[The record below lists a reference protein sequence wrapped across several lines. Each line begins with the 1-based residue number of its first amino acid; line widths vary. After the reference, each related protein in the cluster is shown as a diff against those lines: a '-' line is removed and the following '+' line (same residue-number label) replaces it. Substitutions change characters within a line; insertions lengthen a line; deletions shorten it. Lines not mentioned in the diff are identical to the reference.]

1 MIKAEG
7 LCFSYGGKQ
16 IINNLSAEFHPGE
29 LCSIIGVNGSGKT
42 TFIRLLSRLLCPSDG
57 TVTVD
62 GKATVSYTPKDYAK
76 IVSVL
81 PQNRPTPSISVYDLV
96 SHGRFPYLGFS
107 RRLSPKDN
115 ERIEASLKT
124 TDTMRFAD
132 SDIRRLSG
140 GERQRAYIAM
150 LLAQDSKYLLLDEP
164 AAHLDISHSFE
175 VMELLKL
182 LCARGKG
189 IITVLHDLSLAFKY
203 SDRILLLDNG
213 SASVYDSP
221 EALIS
226 SGKLTGAFG
235 ISCKCINADG
245 RNEYIFDSIKN
256 NNISN

>member
-1 MIKAEG
+1 
-7 LCFSYGGKQ
+7 
-16 IINNLSAEFHPGE
+16 
-29 LCSIIGVNGSGKT
+29 
-42 TFIRLLSRLLCPSDG
+42 
-57 TVTVD
+57 
-62 GKATVSYTPKDYAK
+62 
-76 IVSVL
+76 
-81 PQNRPTPSISVYDLV
+81 
-96 SHGRFPYLGFS
+96 
-107 RRLSPKDN
+107 
-115 ERIEASLKT
+115 
-124 TDTMRFAD
+124 MRFAD

-182 LCARGKG
+182 LCSKGKG

-203 SDRILLLDNG
+203 SDRILLIDNG
-213 SASVYDSP
+213 GASVYDSP

-226 SGKLTGAFG
+226 SGKLTGTFG

-256 NNISN
+256 NNIFN